1 MRWKA
6 ILHQALWRWS
16 GMTNEDVV
24 GLVLNLRR
32 AIGGRPFNRSDLTC
46 LTL

>member
-16 GMTNEDVV
+16 GMTKENVV

-32 AIGGRPFNRSDLTC
+32 ASEDGLSIAVTSRV
-46 LTL
+46 